1 MAPPSPSTP
10 PRPAPRPHHTDWPG
24 VALGVTC
31 GILVALCVGK
41 MPPALPLLQR
51 DLGLSL
57 REVGWVVSLFSTIAT
72 LCAAVMG
79 LASGRV
85 GAWRVTIAGLC
96 ALVAGGL
103 LGAVSDSYALLLA
116 SRIIEGTGQIAI
128 VVSVPALLTALSAPH
143 QTRLV
148 LALWSAY
155 MPLGIS
161 AALLTAPLLLET
173 GHWRLL
179 WALIAGVTAVCAV
192 WMGFWRSRY
201 ARPAPAA
208 TRPMDWHKLTGGL
221 RQLVPWVLALS
232 FTFYAIQ
239 FFTVMTFLPTW
250 AIQERGLS
258 LRTASLLT
266 AVVIFFNAGGS
277 VLGASLL
284 QRGLRG
290 SSLIMT
296 AHIVVGLSAC
306 AIFSDWLPDAVRFG
320 ACLSLNLIGGTLP
333 AATLSASPR
342 LAKSPDQIASLQGL
356 FLQGSNLGQFAAAP
370 LVTWAVTASGA
381 VPDWSHA
388 LPLMALCAATGL
400 GLGVFAR
407 SRGL

>member
-1 MAPPSPSTP
+1 MALDRGSQ
-10 PRPAPRPHHTDWPG
+10 HTDWPG
-24 VALGVTC
+24 VGLGVAC

-41 MPPALPLLQR
+41 MPPALPLLQQ

-72 LCAAVMG
+72 LCAAGMG
-79 LASGRV
+79 LVSGRV
-85 GAWRVTIAGLC
+85 GAWRFTLAGLC
-96 ALVAGGL
+96 ALMAGGL
-103 LGAVSDSYALLLA
+103 LGAVSDSYAMLLA
-116 SRIIEGTGQIAI
+116 SRILEGTGQIAI

-161 AALLTAPLLLET
+161 FALLTAPLLLED

-179 WALIAGVTAVCAV
+179 WTLIAGVTAVCAV
-192 WMGFWRSRY
+192 WMGLWRKRY
-201 ARPAPAA
+201 VHARPAA
-208 TRPMDWHKLTGGL
+208 RSLDWRKLTGGL
-221 RQLVPWVLALS
+221 RQLVPWVLGLS

-296 AHIVVGLSAC
+296 AHVVVGLSAC
-306 AIFSDWLPDAVRFG
+306 AIFSDWLPDAVRFM

-370 LVTWAVTASGA
+370 LVTWAVTLSGP

-388 LPLMALCAATGL
+388 LPLMALCATTGL
-400 GLGVFAR
+400 ALGTFAR

>member
-1 MAPPSPSTP
+1 MATDG
-10 PRPAPRPHHTDWPG
+10 RPQHTDWPG

-41 MPPALPLLQR
+41 MPPALPLLQQ
-51 DLGLSL
+51 DLGLNL

-72 LCAAVMG
+72 LCAAGMG
-79 LASGRV
+79 LLSGRI
-85 GAWRVTIAGLC
+85 GAWRFTLVGLC

-103 LGAVSDSYALLLA
+103 LGAVSDSYAVLLA
-116 SRIIEGTGQIAI
+116 SRILEGTGQIAI
-128 VVSVPALLTALSAPH
+128 VVSVPAMLTALSAPH

-161 AALLTAPLLLET
+161 LALLTAPLLLED
-173 GHWRLL
+173 GRWRLL
-179 WALIAGVTAVCAV
+179 WMLIAGVTAVCAV
-192 WMGFWRSRY
+192 WMGLWRSRY
-201 ARPAPAA
+201 AHPRPAA
-208 TRPMDWHKLTGGL
+208 RSLDWRKLTGGL
-221 RQLVPWVLALS
+221 RQVVPWVLALS

-296 AHIVVGLSAC
+296 AHVVVGLSAC

-370 LVTWAVTASGA
+370 LVTWAVTQSGA

-388 LPLMALCAATGL
+388 LPLMALCATIGL
-400 GLGVFAR
+400 SLGIFAR

>member
-1 MAPPSPSTP
+1 MHPRPPSPASARAT
-10 PRPAPRPHHTDWPG
+10 TDWPG
-24 VALGVTC
+24 VLLGVAC

-41 MPPALPLLQR
+41 MPPALPLLQE
-51 DLGLSL
+51 DLGLDL
-57 REVGWVVSLFSTIAT
+57 REVGWVVSLFSTIAM
-72 LCAAVMG
+72 LCAAGMG
-79 LASGRV
+79 LASGHV
-85 GAWRVTIAGLC
+85 GAWRFTVAGLC
-96 ALVAGGL
+96 GLVAGGL
-103 LGAVSDSYALLLA
+103 LGAASDSYAMLLA

-161 AALLTAPLLLET
+161 LALLASPLLLED

-179 WALIAGVTAVCAV
+179 WALIAAATAACAL
-192 WMGFWRSRY
+192 WMGLWRPRY
-201 ARPAPAA
+201 VRPAPAA
-208 TRPMDWHKLTGGL
+208 ARALDWRMLTGGL

-250 AIQERGLS
+250 AIQERGVS
-258 LRTASLLT
+258 LRTASMLT
-266 AVVIFFNAGGS
+266 AIVIFFNAGGS

-290 SSLIMT
+290 SSLIMA
-296 AHIVVGLSAC
+296 AHLVVGLSAC
-306 AIFSDWLPDAVRFG
+306 AIFSDWLPDAVRFA
-320 ACLSLNLIGGTLP
+320 ACLSLNLIGGILP
-333 AATLSASPR
+333 AATLSASAR
-342 LAKSPDQIASLQGL
+342 LARNPGQIASLQGL

-370 LVTWAVTASGA
+370 LVTWAVTVSGA

-388 LPLMALCAATGL
+388 LPLMALCATAGL

-407 SRGL
+407 WRGL

>member
-1 MAPPSPSTP
+1 MAADG
-10 PRPAPRPHHTDWPG
+10 RPQHTDWPG

-41 MPPALPLLQR
+41 MPPALPLLQQ
-51 DLGLSL
+51 DLGLGL

-72 LCAAVMG
+72 LCAAGMG
-79 LASGRV
+79 LLSGRV
-85 GAWRVTIAGLC
+85 GAWRFTLVGLC
-96 ALVAGGL
+96 ALVTGGL
-103 LGAVSDSYALLLA
+103 MGAVSDSYAMLLA
-116 SRIIEGTGQIAI
+116 SRILEGTGQIAI
-128 VVSVPALLTALSAPH
+128 VVSVPAMLTALSAPH

-161 AALLTAPLLLET
+161 LALLTAPLLLED

-179 WALIAGVTAVCAV
+179 WALIAGLTAVCAAWV
-192 WMGFWRSRY
+192 GLWRSRY
-201 ARPAPAA
+201 IHPRPA
-208 TRPMDWHKLTGGL
+208 RSLDWRKLTGGL
-221 RQLVPWVLALS
+221 RQVVPWVLALS

-266 AVVIFFNAGGS
+266 AIVIFFNAGGS

-296 AHIVVGLSAC
+296 AHVVVGLSAC

-342 LAKSPDQIASLQGL
+342 LARSPDQIASLQGL

-370 LVTWAVTASGA
+370 LVTWAVTLSGA

-388 LPLMALCAATGL
+388 LPLMALCATIGL
-400 GLGVFAR
+400 GLGIFAR

>member
-1 MAPPSPSTP
+1 MAADG
-10 PRPAPRPHHTDWPG
+10 RPQHTDWPG

-41 MPPALPLLQR
+41 MPPALPLLQQ
-51 DLGLSL
+51 DLGLNL

-72 LCAAVMG
+72 LCAAGMG
-79 LASGRV
+79 LLSGRV
-85 GAWRVTIAGLC
+85 GAWRFTLAGLC
-96 ALVAGGL
+96 ALVTGGL
-103 LGAVSDSYALLLA
+103 MGAASDSYALLLA
-116 SRIIEGTGQIAI
+116 SRILEGTGQIAI
-128 VVSVPALLTALSAPH
+128 VVSVPAMLTALSAPH

-161 AALLTAPLLLET
+161 LALLTAPLLLED
-173 GHWRLL
+173 GRWRLL
-179 WALIAGVTAVCAV
+179 WTLIAGVTAVCAV
-192 WMGFWRSRY
+192 WMELWRSRY
-201 ARPAPAA
+201 AHPRPAA
-208 TRPMDWHKLTGGL
+208 RSLDWRKLTGGL
-221 RQLVPWVLALS
+221 RQIVPWVLALS

-296 AHIVVGLSAC
+296 AHVVVGLSAC

-342 LAKSPDQIASLQGL
+342 LARSPDQIASLQGL

-370 LVTWAVTASGA
+370 LVTWAVTLSGT

-388 LPLMALCAATGL
+388 LPLMALCATIGL
-400 GLGVFAR
+400 GLGIFAR
-407 SRGL
+407 ARGL

>member
-1 MAPPSPSTP
+1 MATDG
-10 PRPAPRPHHTDWPG
+10 RPQHTDWPG

-41 MPPALPLLQR
+41 MPPALPLLQQ
-51 DLGLSL
+51 DLGLNL

-72 LCAAVMG
+72 LCAAGMG
-79 LASGRV
+79 LLSGRI
-85 GAWRVTIAGLC
+85 GAWRFTLVGLC

-103 LGAVSDSYALLLA
+103 LGAVSDSYAVLLA
-116 SRIIEGTGQIAI
+116 SRILEGTGQIAI
-128 VVSVPALLTALSAPH
+128 VVSVPAMLTALSAPH

-161 AALLTAPLLLET
+161 LALLTAPLLLED
-173 GHWRLL
+173 GRWRLL
-179 WALIAGVTAVCAV
+179 WMLIAGVTAVCAV
-192 WMGFWRSRY
+192 WMGLWRSRY
-201 ARPAPAA
+201 AHPRPAA
-208 TRPMDWHKLTGGL
+208 RSLDWRKLTGGL
-221 RQLVPWVLALS
+221 RQVVPWVLALS

-296 AHIVVGLSAC
+296 AHVVVGLSAC

-333 AATLSASPR
+333 AATSRAVPAR
-342 LAKSPDQIASLQGL
+342 LQ
-356 FLQGSNLGQFAAAP
+356 
-370 LVTWAVTASGA
+370 SGA
-381 VPDWSHA
+381 VRGRPAGDLGRHA
-388 LPLMALCAATGL
+388 VRRGAGLVPCAAADGAVRHDRPEPGNIRPL
-400 GLGVFAR
+400 SGPVKKR
-407 SRGL
+407 QM

>member
-1 MAPPSPSTP
+1 MTSDSKPPSQRST
-10 PRPAPRPHHTDWPG
+10 TDWPG
-24 VALGVTC
+24 VALGVAC

-41 MPPALPLLQR
+41 MPPALPLLQQ

-72 LCAAVMG
+72 LCAAAMG

-85 GAWRVTIAGLC
+85 GAWRFTVAGLG
-96 ALVAGGL
+96 ALVGGGL
-103 LGAVSDSYALLLA
+103 LGAVSDSYAMLLA
-116 SRIIEGTGQIAI
+116 SRILEGTGQIAI
-128 VVSVPALLTALSAPH
+128 VVSVPALLAGRSAPH

-161 AALLTAPLLLET
+161 LALLTAPLLLEG

-179 WALIAGVTAVCAV
+179 WTLIAALTAACAL
-192 WMGFWRSRY
+192 WMMLWRSRY
-201 ARPAPAA
+201 ATPAPAA
-208 TRPMDWHKLTGGL
+208 RALDWRKLTGGL
-221 RQLVPWVLALS
+221 RQIVPWVLALS

-250 AIQERGLS
+250 AIQERGLT
-258 LRTASLLT
+258 LRTASILT
-266 AVVIFFNAGGS
+266 AIVIFFNAGGS

-284 QRGLRG
+284 QRGIRG
-290 SSLIMT
+290 SVLVMA
-296 AHIVVGLSAC
+296 AHVVVGVSAC
-306 AIFSDWLPDAVRFG
+306 AIFSEWLPDVARFA
-320 ACLSLNLIGGTLP
+320 ACISLNLIGGILP
-333 AATLSASPR
+333 AATLSAAVR
-342 LAKSPDQIASLQGL
+342 LAKTPDQIASLQGL

-370 LVTWAVTASGA
+370 LVTWAVTVSGS
-381 VPDWSHA
+381 VPEWSHA
-388 LPLMALCAATGL
+388 LPLMAACAVIGLSL
-400 GLGVFAR
+400 GLFAR